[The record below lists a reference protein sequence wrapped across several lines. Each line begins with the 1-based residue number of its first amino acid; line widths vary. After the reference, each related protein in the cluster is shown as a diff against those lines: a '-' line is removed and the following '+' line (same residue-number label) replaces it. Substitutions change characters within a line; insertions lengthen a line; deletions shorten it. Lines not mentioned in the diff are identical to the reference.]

1 MTRVNLVEPSTLS
14 TPHLTAEYREIPRIV
29 NFVRKSLEKKNIF
42 AILSEV
48 PDYYCLGTGHVK
60 FFTDKLGFIKKRHDL
75 LKLEGSRR
83 GYKYNSI
90 TIDLQG
96 IPEKLCKDYEP
107 TQEEILININRIKER
122 TK

>member
-1 MTRVNLVEPSTLS
+1 M
-14 TPHLTAEYREIPRIV
+14 
-29 NFVRKSLEKKNIF
+29 EKKNVF
-42 AILSEV
+42 TILSEV

-75 LKLEGSRR
+75 LKLEGARR

-90 TIDLQG
+90 TIDLHG
-96 IPEKLCKDYEP
+96 IPERLCKDYEP
-107 TQEEILININRIKER
+107 TQEEILINIHRIKER